1 MLAAPRSPPSL
12 GNLRY
17 NNVDIV
23 DVQALNRNRLH
34 FAPPYFLFLFRIFL
48 YYVPPAPKSI
58 WPRERRKGGREN
70 IRVA

>member
-1 MLAAPRSPPSL
+1 MLAALRSPPSL

-48 YYVPPAPKSI
+48 YYVPPNPSG
-58 WPRERRKGGREN
+58 PEKGGREGN